1 MKSWVDSIQKELG
14 LNVTIDV
21 DSILDVARDAAHAVE
36 RPAAPVTTYLLGIA
50 VANGHDLHEACDK
63 IAALAKAWP
72 KSE

>member
-50 VANGHDLHEACDK
+50 VANGHDLHEVCDK